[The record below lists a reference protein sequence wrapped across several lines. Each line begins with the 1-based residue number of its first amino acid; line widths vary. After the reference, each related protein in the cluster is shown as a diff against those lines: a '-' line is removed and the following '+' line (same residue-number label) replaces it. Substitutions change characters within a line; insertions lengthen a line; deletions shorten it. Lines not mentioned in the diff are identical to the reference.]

1 MHACGPS
8 QRHIWQLDSPTTKA
22 YSHVR
27 LKMFPDGGK
36 LLIDSTT
43 TNSGDTNRLLGIS
56 RFRLFG
62 TVVPVFPSDPDA
74 IIDLAH
80 VSSGGLAISCSEQH
94 FGTKT
99 ANLLLPGR
107 GKDAGN
113 GWETRRSREP
123 SHVDWVVVKLVRIS
137 LGPVETP

>member
-1 MHACGPS
+1 MPG
-8 QRHIWQLDSPTTKA
+8 I
-22 YSHVR
+22 
-27 LKMFPDGGK
+27 
-36 LLIDSTT
+36 LIT
-43 TNSGDTNRLLGIS
+43 LLGIS

-123 SHVDWVVVKLVRIS
+123 GHVDWVVVKLVRIFPWTSRNS
-137 LGPVETP
+137 LATDSLSPHRGLQDTLKRL

>member
-1 MHACGPS
+1 MQECGPS
-8 QRHIWQLDSPTTKA
+8 QRHIWKLSSPTAKA

-27 LKMFPDGGK
+27 LNMFPDGGK
-36 LLIDSTT
+36 LL
-43 TNSGDTNRLLGIS
+43 TNSTPKNTRSTDTLLGIA

-62 TVVPVFPSDPDA
+62 TVVPIFPSDPDA

-80 VSSGGLAISCSEQH
+80 VSSGGLAISYSDQN
-94 FGTKT
+94 FGTKA

-113 GWETRRSREP
+113 GWETKRSREP
-123 SHVDWVVVKLVRIS
+123 GHVDWVVVKLVCFS
-137 LGPVETP
+137 FELAETP

>member
-1 MHACGPS
+1 MQECGPS
-8 QRHIWQLDSPTTKA
+8 QRHIWKLGSPTAKA

-36 LLIDSTT
+36 LLTDSTT
-43 TNSGDTNRLLGIS
+43 TNAGSTNTLLGIA

-62 TVVPVFPSDPDA
+62 TAVPVFPSDPDA

-80 VSSGGLAISCSEQH
+80 VSSGGLAISYSDQN
-94 FGTKT
+94 FGTKA

-113 GWETRRSREP
+113 GWETKRSREP
-123 SHVDWVVVKLVRIS
+123 GHVDWVVVKLVRLS
-137 LGPVETP
+137 LGPAETP